1 MTTALPPLKRPIV
14 AESTRGL
21 RIHLSQQRVYTDST
35 SAYEQG
41 STPLQLVMLIEAEI
55 LLFRDLS
62 HES

>member
-1 MTTALPPLKRPIV
+1 M

-41 STPLQLVMLIEAEI
+41 STPLQLVMLTEAEI